1 MIVQHFPEAAEEARR
16 IAARVNDGEM
26 LMMNMKRRRQAAGM
40 SQEAL
45 AARIGVSQSSLQ
57 QWEQGRY
64 WPSAFWLPKLA
75 AALRCSIEELFME
88 ADR

>member
-1 MIVQHFPEAAEEARR
+1 MIAQHFPDAAEEARR
-16 IAARVNDGEM
+16 IAVRVNDGEM
-26 LMMNMKRRRQAAGM
+26 LMKNMKRRRQAAGM

-75 AALRCSIEELFME
+75 AALMCSIEELFME